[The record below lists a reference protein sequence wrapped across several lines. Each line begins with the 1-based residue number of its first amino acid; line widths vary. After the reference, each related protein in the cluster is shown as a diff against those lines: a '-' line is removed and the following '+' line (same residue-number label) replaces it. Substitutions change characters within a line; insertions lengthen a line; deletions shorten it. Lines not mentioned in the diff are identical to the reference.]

1 MGLTENQKQEITRFI
16 QTNGWDATFDEGD
29 ILEDLLGESD
39 SDLSYK
45 IRAYQNA
52 LRDLQDYLEE

>member
-1 MGLTENQKQEITRFI
+1 MTLTDKQKQEIQGFI
-16 QTNGWDATFDEGD
+16 QSNGWVATFDEGN
-29 ILEDLLGESD
+29 ILEDLTGESD
-39 SDLSYK
+39 SDLDYK